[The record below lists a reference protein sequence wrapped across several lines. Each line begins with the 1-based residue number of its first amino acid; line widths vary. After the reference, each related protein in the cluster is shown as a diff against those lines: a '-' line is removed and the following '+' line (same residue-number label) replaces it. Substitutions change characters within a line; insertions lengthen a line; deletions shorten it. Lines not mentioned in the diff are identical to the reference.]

1 MDYIDK
7 KIIFIL
13 QRQADLPLS
22 EISKRVGLSQT
33 PCWNRIRKLE
43 EDGVIEK
50 KVTIINKRKVNLPIT
65 VFLMIT
71 VRNHNSDWMKKF
83 SEILKKYKN
92 ILEAH
97 RITGSQADY
106 IIKIVAGSIEEY
118 DEFQQVL
125 IKNIEFNSM
134 SSGISLQELK
144 STTIFTFKIII
155 KVYKIL

>member
-1 MDYIDK
+1 MDCIDK

-71 VRNHNSDWMKKF
+71 VRNHNSDWIKKF

-144 STTIFTFKIII
+144 STTILPLK
-155 KVYKIL
+155 

>member
-50 KVTIINKRKVNLPIT
+50 KVTIINKRKVNLSIT

-71 VRNHNSDWMKKF
+71 VRNHNSDWMNKF

-118 DEFQQVL
+118 DKFQQVL

-134 SSGISLQELK
+134 SSVISLQELK
-144 STTIFTFKIII
+144 STTILPLK
-155 KVYKIL
+155 

>member
-22 EISKRVGLSQT
+22 VISKRVGLSQT

-50 KVTIINKRKVNLPIT
+50 KVTIINKRKVNLRIT

-71 VRNHNSDWMKKF
+71 VRNHNTD
-83 SEILKKYKN
+83 
-92 ILEAH
+92 
-97 RITGSQADY
+97 
-106 IIKIVAGSIEEY
+106 
-118 DEFQQVL
+118 
-125 IKNIEFNSM
+125 
-134 SSGISLQELK
+134 
-144 STTIFTFKIII
+144 
-155 KVYKIL
+155 

>member
-71 VRNHNSDWMKKF
+71 VRNHNSDWMDKF

-106 IIKIVAGSIEEY
+106 IIKIVAGSIVEY

-144 STTIFTFKIII
+144 STTILPLK
-155 KVYKIL
+155 

>member
-71 VRNHNSDWMKKF
+71 VRNHNSDWLNKF

-144 STTIFTFKIII
+144 STTILPLK
-155 KVYKIL
+155 

>member
-1 MDYIDK
+1 MDNIDK

-50 KVTIINKRKVNLPIT
+50 KVTLINKRKVNLPVT

-118 DEFQQVL
+118 DKFQQVL

-144 STTIFTFKIII
+144 STTILPLK
-155 KVYKIL
+155 

>member
-1 MDYIDK
+1 MDNIDK

-50 KVTIINKRKVNLPIT
+50 KVTLINKKKVNLSIT

-71 VRNHNSDWMKKF
+71 VRNHNSDWMNKF
-83 SEILKKYKN
+83 SEILKKYNN

-118 DEFQQVL
+118 DDFQQVL

-144 STTIFTFKIII
+144 STTILPLK
-155 KVYKIL
+155 

>member
-144 STTIFTFKIII
+144 STTILPLK
-155 KVYKIL
+155 

>member
-71 VRNHNSDWMKKF
+71 VRNHNSDWIKKF

-144 STTIFTFKIII
+144 STTILPLK
-155 KVYKIL
+155 

>member
-50 KVTIINKRKVNLPIT
+50 KVTLINKKKVNLPIT

-71 VRNHNSDWMKKF
+71 VRYHNSDWVEEF
-83 SEILKKYKN
+83 SQILKKYKN

-106 IIKIVAGSIEEY
+106 IIKVVAESIEEY

-144 STTIFTFKIII
+144 STTILPI
-155 KVYKIL
+155 K

>member
-33 PCWNRIRKLE
+33 PCWNRIKKLE

-50 KVTIINKRKVNLPIT
+50 KVTLINKKKVNLPIT

-106 IIKIVAGSIEEY
+106 IIKVVAESIEEY

-125 IKNIEFNSM
+125 IRNIEFNSM

-144 STTIFTFKIII
+144 STTILPI
-155 KVYKIL
+155 K

>member
-1 MDYIDK
+1 MDFIDK

-33 PCWNRIRKLE
+33 HCWNRIKKIE

-50 KVTIINKRKVNLPIT
+50 KVTLINKRKVNLHIT
-65 VFLMIT
+65 AFLMIT

-106 IIKIVAGSIEEY
+106 IIKVVAESIEEY

-144 STTIFTFKIII
+144 STTILPI
-155 KVYKIL
+155 K

>member
-7 KIIFIL
+7 KIISIL

-33 PCWNRIRKLE
+33 PCWNRIKKLE
-43 EDGVIEK
+43 EDGIIEK
-50 KVTIINKRKVNLPIT
+50 KVTLINKRKVNLPIT

-83 SEILKKYKN
+83 GDILKKYKN

-97 RITGSQADY
+97 RVTGSQADY
-106 IIKIVAGSIEEY
+106 IIKVVAESIQEY

-144 STTIFTFKIII
+144 STTILPI
-155 KVYKIL
+155 K

>member
-7 KIIFIL
+7 KIVFIL

-33 PCWNRIRKLE
+33 PCWNRIKKLE

-50 KVTIINKRKVNLPIT
+50 KVTLINKRKVNLSIT

-83 SEILKKYKN
+83 NEILKK
-92 ILEAH
+92 
-97 RITGSQADY
+97 
-106 IIKIVAGSIEEY
+106 
-118 DEFQQVL
+118 
-125 IKNIEFNSM
+125 
-134 SSGISLQELK
+134 
-144 STTIFTFKIII
+144 
-155 KVYKIL
+155 

>member
-22 EISKRVGLSQT
+22 VISKRVGLSQT

-50 KVTIINKRKVNLPIT
+50 KVTLINKRKVNLPIT

-71 VRNHNSDWMKKF
+71 VRNHNSDWMDKF

-118 DEFQQVL
+118 DKFQQVL

-144 STTIFTFKIII
+144 STTILPLK
-155 KVYKIL
+155 

>member
-7 KIIFIL
+7 KIVFIL

-33 PCWNRIRKLE
+33 PCWNRIKKLE

-50 KVTIINKRKVNLPIT
+50 KVTLINKRKVNLPIT

-106 IIKIVAGSIEEY
+106 IIKVVAESIQEY

-144 STTIFTFKIII
+144 STTILPI
-155 KVYKIL
+155 K

>member
-33 PCWNRIRKLE
+33 PCWNRIKKLE
-43 EDGVIEK
+43 EDGIIEK
-50 KVTIINKRKVNLPIT
+50 KVTLINKRKVNLPVT

-106 IIKIVAGSIEEY
+106 IIKVVAESIEEY

-144 STTIFTFKIII
+144 STTILPI
-155 KVYKIL
+155 K

>member
-50 KVTIINKRKVNLPIT
+50 KVTLINKKKVNLPIT

-71 VRNHNSDWMKKF
+71 VRNHNSDWMEKF
-83 SEILKKYKN
+83 SQILKKYKN

-106 IIKIVAGSIEEY
+106 IIKVVAESIEEY
-118 DEFQQVL
+118 DEFQ
-125 IKNIEFNSM
+125 KE
-134 SSGISLQELK
+134 
-144 STTIFTFKIII
+144 
-155 KVYKIL
+155 

>member
-1 MDYIDK
+1 MDNIDK

-50 KVTIINKRKVNLPIT
+50 KVTLINKRKVNLPIT

-71 VRNHNSDWMKKF
+71 VRNHNSDWINKF

-118 DEFQQVL
+118 DKFQQVL

-144 STTIFTFKIII
+144 STTILPIR
-155 KVYKIL
+155 

>member
-13 QRQADLPLS
+13 QRQGDLPLS

-106 IIKIVAGSIEEY
+106 IIKVVAESIEEY

-144 STTIFTFKIII
+144 STTILPLK
-155 KVYKIL
+155 

>member
-1 MDYIDK
+1 MDNIDK

-50 KVTIINKRKVNLPIT
+50 KVTLINKKKVNLPIT

-71 VRNHNSDWMKKF
+71 VRYHNSDWVEEF
-83 SEILKKYKN
+83 SQILKKYKN

-106 IIKIVAGSIEEY
+106 IIKVVAESIEEY

-144 STTIFTFKIII
+144 STTILPI
-155 KVYKIL
+155 K

>member
-71 VRNHNSDWMKKF
+71 VRNHNSDWMNKF
-83 SEILKKYKN
+83 SKILKKYKN

-118 DEFQQVL
+118 DKFQQVL

-144 STTIFTFKIII
+144 STTILPLK
-155 KVYKIL
+155 

>member
-71 VRNHNSDWMKKF
+71 VRNHNSDWINKF

-118 DEFQQVL
+118 DDFQQVL
-125 IKNIEFNSM
+125 IKNIEFNSI

-144 STTIFTFKIII
+144 STTILPIR
-155 KVYKIL
+155 

>member
-1 MDYIDK
+1 MDNIDK

-71 VRNHNSDWMKKF
+71 VRNHNSDWINKF

-118 DEFQQVL
+118 DKFQQVL

-144 STTIFTFKIII
+144 STTILPLK
-155 KVYKIL
+155 

>member
-13 QRQADLPLS
+13 QRKADLPLS

-106 IIKIVAGSIEEY
+106 IIKIVSGSIEEY
-118 DEFQQVL
+118 DKFQQVL
-125 IKNIEFNSM
+125 IKNIEFNSV

-144 STTIFTFKIII
+144 STTILPLK
-155 KVYKIL
+155 

>member
-118 DEFQQVL
+118 DKFQQVL

-144 STTIFTFKIII
+144 STTILPLK
-155 KVYKIL
+155 

>member
-22 EISKRVGLSQT
+22 EISKRIGLSQT

-50 KVTIINKRKVNLPIT
+50 KVTIINKSKVNLPIT

-71 VRNHNSDWMKKF
+71 VRNHNSDWMNKF
-83 SEILKKYKN
+83 NQILKKYKN

-106 IIKIVAGSIEEY
+106 IIKIVSGSIEEY

-144 STTIFTFKIII
+144 STTILPI
-155 KVYKIL
+155 K

>member
-13 QRQADLPLS
+13 QRQSDLPLS

-50 KVTIINKRKVNLPIT
+50 KVTIINKRKVKLPVT

-71 VRNHNSDWMKKF
+71 VRNHNSDWMNKF
-83 SEILKKYKN
+83 NEILKKFKN

-106 IIKIVAGSIEEY
+106 IIKIVTESIEEY
-118 DEFQQVL
+118 DKFQQVL
-125 IKNIEFNSM
+125 IKNIEFNSI

-144 STTIFTFKIII
+144 STTILPI
-155 KVYKIL
+155 K

>member
-1 MDYIDK
+1 MDCIDK

-50 KVTIINKRKVNLPIT
+50 KVTLINKKKVNLPIT

-71 VRNHNSDWMKKF
+71 IRNHNSDWMNKF

-144 STTIFTFKIII
+144 STTILPI
-155 KVYKIL
+155 K

>member
-13 QRQADLPLS
+13 QRQADLPLL

-33 PCWNRIRKLE
+33 PCWNRIKRLE
-43 EDGVIEK
+43 EEGVIEK
-50 KVTIINKRKVNLPIT
+50 KVTIINKRKIKLSIT

-71 VRNHNSDWMKKF
+71 VRNHNSDWINKF
-83 SEILKKYKN
+83 NQILKKYKN

-106 IIKIVAGSIEEY
+106 IIKVVAGSIEEY
-118 DEFQQVL
+118 NQFQQVL
-125 IKNIEFNSM
+125 IKNIDFNSM

-144 STTIFTFKIII
+144 NTTILPLK
-155 KVYKIL
+155 

>member
-71 VRNHNSDWMKKF
+71 VRNHNSDWIKKF

-118 DEFQQVL
+118 DKFQQVL

-144 STTIFTFKIII
+144 STTILPLK
-155 KVYKIL
+155 

>member
-7 KIIFIL
+7 KIVFIL

-33 PCWNRIRKLE
+33 PCWNRIKKLE

-71 VRNHNSDWMKKF
+71 VRNHNSDWMNKF

-144 STTIFTFKIII
+144 STTILPLK
-155 KVYKIL
+155 